1 MVGWMD
7 GWMGGW
13 VGGCVEL
20 RLKLTQPPIGVG
32 AELGN
37 RAKHKNKSCVGNLP

>member
-1 MVGWMD
+1 MGGWMD
-7 GWMGGW
+7 GW
-13 VGGCVEL
+13 VEL

-37 RAKHKNKSCVGNLP
+37 IIIKRYISYGRIELNF